1 VSELHI
7 NKLACRGRLE
17 ADTSC
22 QGRASMGRQLRIE
35 YPNAYYHVTARGNER
50 KEIFKSDRDRQK
62 FLEYL
67 ESAVIRYSAVIHS
80 WCLMRNH
87 YHLLIETPVGNLSQV
102 MQHINGAYTN
112 YFNSKRKRTGHLF
125 QGRYKAILVDAAQY
139 ALELSRYIHLNPV
152 RVGLVSTPD
161 DYRWSSFQEYTG
173 KRVAE
178 TWLKRDFILGFFA
191 NGEAQATEKYRRFVE
206 EAMGKEQE
214 SPLNESVAST
224 ILGCP
229 EFVKIIQAQYVDQIK
244 ADRNLS
250 ELRDTRGKAGVD
262 QIIAATEAVLGQ
274 GSKTKKVAVHLCHR
288 YSGLKLREIG
298 MLFGIKDSGVSQA
311 SKRLEVEMERDDE
324 IRKAVGILRQRL
336 KL

>member
-1 VSELHI
+1 
-7 NKLACRGRLE
+7 
-17 ADTSC
+17 
-22 QGRASMGRQLRIE
+22 MGRQLRIE

>member
-1 VSELHI
+1 
-7 NKLACRGRLE
+7 
-17 ADTSC
+17 
-22 QGRASMGRQLRIE
+22 MGRQLRIE
-35 YPNAYYHVTARGNER
+35 YPHAYYHVTARGNER
-50 KEIFKSDRDRQK
+50 KDIFKSDRDRQK

-67 ESAVIRYSAVIHS
+67 ESAVTRYSAVIHS

-87 YHLLIETPVGNLSQV
+87 YHLLVETPAGNLSQV

-112 YFNSKRKRTGHLF
+112 YFNIKRKRAGHLF
-125 QGRYKAILVDAAQY
+125 QGRYKAILVDADQY

-152 RVGLVSTPD
+152 RVGLVSNPD

-173 KRVAE
+173 KRAAE
-178 TWLKRDFILGFFA
+178 TWLKRDFVLGFFA
-191 NGEAQATEKYRRFVE
+191 NGEAQAAEKYRRFVE
-206 EAMGKEQE
+206 ETAENEQE

-224 ILGCP
+224 ILGSP
-229 EFVKIIQAQYVDQIK
+229 EFVEFIQAQYVDQIK

-250 ELRDTRGKAGVD
+250 VLRDTRGKTGAD
-262 QIIAATEAVLGQ
+262 QIIAATEAVFGE
-274 GSKTKKVAVHLCHR
+274 GNKAKKVAVHLCHR

-298 MLFGIKDSGVSQA
+298 TLFGIKDSGVSQA

-324 IRKAVGILRQRL
+324 IRKAVGILRQQL